1 MWAKIGIAFAV
12 LLVVFCAIVATRPDT
27 YEVQRSA
34 VVSAPPEVVF
44 QYVNDFRQWEQ
55 WSPFEKMDP
64 TMRKK
69 FEGSS
74 SGVDARYHWE
84 GNRQAG
90 EGRMR
95 IAESEPA
102 RRIAIDLQFIEPFE
116 SSSRTTFTF
125 EPVANGTRVTWG
137 MAGENTTMGKAIS
150 LFASMDQMVGKEFE
164 EGLAKLGTVAE
175 AEARRLSASPA
186 PASEEVARAQ

>member
-1 MWAKIGIAFAV
+1 MWAKIGMAFLV
-12 LLVVFCAIVATRPDT
+12 VLVVFCAIVATRPDS
-27 YEVQRSA
+27 YRVERSA
-34 VVSAPPEVVF
+34 VVSAPPEIVF
-44 QYVNDFRQWEQ
+44 KYVNDFRQWEQ

-64 TMRKK
+64 VMRKTY
-69 FEGSS
+69 EGPS
-74 SGVDARYHWE
+74 SGVDARYHWK
-84 GNRQAG
+84 GNGRAG

-95 IAESEPA
+95 IAESDPA

-116 SSSRTTFTF
+116 STSRTTFTF

-150 LFASMDQMVGKEFE
+150 LFASMDEMIGKEFD

-175 AEARRLSASPA
+175 AEAQRLSTGVV
-186 PASEEVARAQ
+186 PASEAVGRAQ

>member
-1 MWAKIGIAFAV
+1 MWAKIGMA
-12 LLVVFCAIVATRPDT
+12 LLVVLVVFWAIVATRPDT
-27 YEVQRSA
+27 YCVERSA
-34 VVSAPPEVVF
+34 VIPAPPEVVF
-44 QYVNDFRQWEQ
+44 QYVNDFRRWEQ

-64 TMRKK
+64 TMRKTY
-69 FEGSS
+69 EGSS

-116 SSSRTTFTF
+116 STSRTTFTF
-125 EPVANGTRVTWG
+125 EPVPTGTRVTWG

-150 LFASMDQMVGKEFE
+150 LFASMDDMIGKEFE
-164 EGLAKLGTVAE
+164 KGLAQLGTVAE
-175 AEARRLSASPA
+175 AEVRRLSTTPA
-186 PASEEVARAQ
+186 PASPEVARAQ